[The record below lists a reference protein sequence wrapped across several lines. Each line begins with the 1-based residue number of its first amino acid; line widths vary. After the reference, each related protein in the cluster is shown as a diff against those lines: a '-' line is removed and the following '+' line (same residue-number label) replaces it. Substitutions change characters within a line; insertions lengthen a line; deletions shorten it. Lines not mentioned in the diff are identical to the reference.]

1 LRDYPDRDIIHV
13 YFSLE
18 MSSKVLLAKLLNLY
32 IYDTYGI
39 EISYMTLMSV
49 REKLSDKYYKYIQE
63 SRV

>member
-1 LRDYPDRDIIHV
+1 
-13 YFSLE
+13 